1 MNMSTMGWFR
11 EYLIAKSAGAVWN
24 PAEDFAIRV
33 CMTFPEA
40 ENLKKYVIDCA
51 DAYIDQGECTP
62 EKGKTLFFALE
73 TTGEEKYRETIRQV
87 MAELNAAPVETATL
101 EKLYA
106 ELPFRMAYEM
116 KLNGMEKVGQVA
128 AAFRSAHAKLWDARE
143 KLHRAA
149 EGEGFSLRSEAWFLM
164 ALADSV
170 ALCADQLYEHWR
182 AMVDI
187 YRETLSG
194 VLHRMNAKG
203 MLTAD
208 PTDAESA
215 PDAAATAIVLYAL
228 LQGVRQGLI
237 DPERYL
243 PVACKGMAALRLN
256 GETRAAEMMEEV
268 FGVR

>member
-1 MNMSTMGWFR
+1 MSAMGWFR
-11 EYLIAKSAGAVWN
+11 EYLIAKSAGAMWN

-40 ENLKKYVIDCA
+40 ENLKKYVIYCA
-51 DAYIDQGECTP
+51 NAFIEQGECTP
-62 EKGKTLFFALE
+62 DKGKALFFALE
-73 TTGEEKYRETIRQV
+73 TTGEEKYREAIRQV
-87 MAELNAAPVETATL
+87 MADLNAAPADENATL
-101 EKLYA
+101 EQLYA

-128 AAFRSAHAKLWDARE
+128 SAFRQAHARLWSSKA

-149 EGEGFSLRSEAWFLM
+149 DGEGFPMRSEAWFLM
-164 ALADSV
+164 ALADGV
-170 ALCADQLYEHWR
+170 ALCSNQLYEHWR
-182 AMVDI
+182 ALVDI

-194 VLHRMNAKG
+194 VLRRMDAEG
-203 MLTAD
+203 VLPVDPAEEQSPAD
-208 PTDAESA
+208 PIS
-215 PDAAATAIVLYAL
+215 TAIVLYAL
-228 LQGVRQGLI
+228 LLGVQQGLI

-243 PVACKGMAALRLN
+243 PVARKGMSALRRH